1 MRLLKKSLSKINLSD
16 LLRRKKSTLDK
27 FLSESGIVTYDKLV
41 ERCNSIGVIPP
52 PEESFNKAMGN
63 PATPELSSPMD
74 GIVVLEPILPEE
86 ETEASNSSE
95 EQSDSS
101 ADESLK
107 PSRHKKKRKSETTEG
122 I

>member
-41 ERCNSIGVIPP
+41 ERCNSIGVVPP

-74 GIVVLEPILPEE
+74 GIVVLEPILGED
-86 ETEASNSSE
+86 ETEALTAPEGHVDNST
-95 EQSDSS
+95 
-101 ADESLK
+101 DETLK
-107 PSRHKKKRKSETTEG
+107 PSRQKKKRKSETTEG